1 MTAKVIDFKEA
12 KNKVIEKQL
21 ETEAEIIFD
30 GDGVMDGMDFMSAMR
45 GVGLRVMV
53 VLDDD
58 EKDEEYDE

>member
-21 ETEAEIIFD
+21 ETEAEILFD

-45 GVGLRVMV
+45 GVGLSVMV

>member
-21 ETEAEIIFD
+21 ETEAEILFD

-58 EKDEEYDE
+58 KKDEEYDE

>member
-21 ETEAEIIFD
+21 ETEAEILFD

>member
-12 KNKVIEKQL
+12 KDKVIEKQL
-21 ETEAEIIFD
+21 ETEAEILFD

>member
-21 ETEAEIIFD
+21 ETEAEILFE
-30 GDGVMDGMDFMSAMR
+30 GDGVMDGMDFFSAMK
-45 GVGLRVMV
+45 GAGLRVMV

-58 EKDEEYDE
+58 KKEEQHDE

>member
-58 EKDEEYDE
+58 KKDEEYDE

>member
-21 ETEAEIIFD
+21 ETEAEILFD

-53 VLDDD
+53 VLDDG
-58 EKDEEYDE
+58 KVEEYDE

>member
-21 ETEAEIIFD
+21 ETEAEILFE

-58 EKDEEYDE
+58 KKDEEYDE

>member
-21 ETEAEIIFD
+21 ETEAEILFD

-45 GVGLRVMV
+45 GVGGPR
-53 VLDDD
+53 
-58 EKDEEYDE
+58 

>member
-21 ETEAEIIFD
+21 ETEAEILFD
-30 GDGVMDGMDFMSAMR
+30 GDGVMDGMDFMSAMK